1 MQTYTIKTER
11 FEGPFDLLLFFIER
25 DELDINDI
33 PIAKITD
40 DFLSY
45 IKELET
51 LNIDVASEFIL
62 VAATLMR
69 IKAKMLIPR
78 KELDEQGNEIDPR
91 EELAQ
96 RLLEYKRFKEVVD
109 DFAALEDIRLS
120 RHHRGDAATELKII
134 AGKALVDLELES
146 LSLYK
151 LLLTFQK
158 IMERFEQQKN
168 KPVHTIVKY
177 GYTIENQQHFIIESI
192 KTHQRV
198 DFAGLFEK
206 AENRIHALVT
216 FLALLELLNLQQVKI
231 LQGEGIN
238 NFWVYPGDEE
248 LPEETQSGEDL

>member
-120 RHHRGDAATELKII
+120 RHHRGDAATELKMI

-158 IMERFEQQKN
+158 IMDRFEQQKN

-177 GYTIENQQHFIIESI
+177 GYTIENQQQFIMESI
-192 KTHQRV
+192 KSSERV

-231 LQGEGIN
+231 LQGEGVN
-238 NFWVYPGDEE
+238 NFWVYAGDEDI
-248 LPEETQSGEDL
+248 EEAQSTES